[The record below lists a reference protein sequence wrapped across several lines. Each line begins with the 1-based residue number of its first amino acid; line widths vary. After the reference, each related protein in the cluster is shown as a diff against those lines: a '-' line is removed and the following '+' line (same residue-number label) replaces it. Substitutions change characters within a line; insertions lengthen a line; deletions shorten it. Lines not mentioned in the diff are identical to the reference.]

1 LARVVLV
8 SNRVVD
14 LSKAAQ
20 AGGVA
25 VVLADVLRERDGLW
39 FGWSG
44 KIDEPSNRRHQR
56 HIRSSASGNMAT
68 LNLSQQEFDEYY
80 LGYSNSVIWPV
91 FHNRLDLAKFDAGFY
106 QRYVDVN
113 ERFARELEPLLQP
126 DDTIWIHDYHL
137 IPLAEALRRRGVEN
151 PIGFFL
157 HIPVPPAQTFLAIPE
172 HEALAKMLSAYD
184 LIGLQT
190 RTDVA
195 NFIKFLE
202 ESVAGRIVQDGRIRV
217 FDRLLSVKSFPV
229 GIMPDDFTDL
239 GPAEPDRE
247 AEMGIMRAIGVD
259 RLDYTKGLPQKFA
272 AFGRFLEKY
281 PDYRSKVILTQIA
294 PPTRE
299 TVEAY
304 TDIRTSLEGL
314 TGKINGLYGEL
325 DWMPI
330 HYIHR
335 SAPRKRLTKIYRS
348 SRIGLFTPLRDGM
361 NLVAKEY
368 IAAQN
373 KDDPGVVI
381 LSRFAGAAEQ
391 LDDALIVNPY
401 NLEEVADAIHRAI
414 EMGQTERIAR
424 HERLLSKISTY
435 NAAAWTRSFLSTLET
450 VAAKRLPATDVSRF
464 IRELSPPSTT
474 HLL

>member
-1 LARVVLV
+1 MPRVALV
-8 SNRVVD
+8 SNRVMD
-14 LSKAAQ
+14 PAKAAQ

-25 VVLADVLRERDGLW
+25 VVLADILRVRDGFW

-44 KIDEPSNRRHQR
+44 KLDEPSARTPRPTR
-56 HIRSSASGNMAT
+56 GSGSGGMAT
-68 LNLSQQEFDEYY
+68 LNLSEREYAEYY

-91 FHNRLDLAKFDAGFY
+91 FHNRLDLAEFDAGFY
-106 QRYVDVN
+106 QRYVEVN
-113 ERFARELEPLLQP
+113 ERFARTLEPMLQP
-126 DDTIWIHDYHL
+126 DDVVWVHDYHL

-157 HIPVPPAQTFLAIPE
+157 HIPMPPAQAFLAIPE
-172 HEALAKMLSAYD
+172 HEALAKALSAYD

-195 NFIKFLE
+195 NLIKSLE
-202 ESVAGRIVQDGRIRV
+202 ESVAGRIVQDGRIRI
-217 FDRLLSVKSFPV
+217 FDRLLTVKSFPV
-229 GIMPDDFTDL
+229 GIMVEDFSDAAT
-239 GPAEPDRE
+239 EPGGE
-247 AEMGIMRAIGVD
+247 ADNGVIRAIGVD
-259 RLDYTKGLPQKFA
+259 RLDYTKGLPQKFT
-272 AFGRFLEKY
+272 AFGRLLEKY
-281 PDYRSKVILTQIA
+281 PAYRGKVLLTQIA

-304 TDIRTSLEGL
+304 SDIRTSLERL

-335 SAPRKRLTKIYRS
+335 PTPRKRLRKVYTS

-368 IAAQN
+368 IASQDPN
-373 KDDPGVVI
+373 DPGVVI

-391 LDDALIVNPY
+391 LEDALIVNPY
-401 NLEEVADAIHRAI
+401 NIEEVADAIRRAI
-414 EMGQTERIAR
+414 EMGRTERVAR
-424 HERLLSKISTY
+424 HERLLSTIKTY
-435 NAAAWTRSFLSTLET
+435 DAAAWTKSFLSTLES
-450 VAAKRLPATDVSRF
+450 VAAKRLPAASISDFLQKSS
-464 IRELSPPSTT
+464 ESASPHSS
-474 HLL
+474 

>member
-1 LARVVLV
+1 LPRVVLV

-25 VVLADVLRERDGLW
+25 VVLADILRERDGLW

-44 KIDEPSNRRHQR
+44 KIEDPAAQKPQQKVRGPA
-56 HIRSSASGNMAT
+56 SSQMAT
-68 LNLSQQEFDEYY
+68 LNLSQQEYDEYY

-113 ERFARELEPLLQP
+113 ERFARELEPLLKP

-172 HEALAKMLSAYD
+172 HEALAKSLSAYD

-195 NFIKFLE
+195 NFIKFME
-202 ESVAGRIVQDGRIRV
+202 ESVSGRIVQDGRIRV
-217 FDRLLSVKSFPV
+217 FDRLLTVKSFPV
-229 GIMPDDFTDL
+229 GIMPDDFADL
-239 GPAEPDRE
+239 GPSEPDRE
-247 AEMGIMRAIGVD
+247 AEMGIMRAVGVD

-281 PDYRSKVILTQIA
+281 PAYRGKVILTQIA

-314 TGKINGLYGEL
+314 SGKINGLYGEL

-368 IAAQN
+368 IAAQDP
-373 KDDPGVVI
+373 DDPGVVV

-401 NLEEVADAIHRAI
+401 NLEEVADAVLRAI
-414 EMGQTERIAR
+414 EMGRTERVAR
-424 HERLLSKISTY
+424 HERLLTKIKA
-435 NAAAWTRSFLSTLET
+435 NDAATWTRSFLSTLET

-464 IRELSPPSTT
+464 IRELSQPTT
-474 HLL
+474 PLL

>member
-1 LARVVLV
+1 
-8 SNRVVD
+8 
-14 LSKAAQ
+14 
-20 AGGVA
+20 
-25 VVLADVLRERDGLW
+25 
-39 FGWSG
+39 
-44 KIDEPSNRRHQR
+44 
-56 HIRSSASGNMAT
+56 MAT
-68 LNLSQQEFDEYY
+68 LSLSQQEYDEYY

-113 ERFARELEPLLQP
+113 ERFARELEPLLKP

-172 HEALAKMLSAYD
+172 HEALAKSLSAYD

-195 NFIKFLE
+195 NFIKFME
-202 ESVAGRIVQDGRIRV
+202 ESVSGRIVQDGRIRV

-229 GIMPDDFTDL
+229 GIMPDDFADV
-239 GPAEPDRE
+239 GPSEPDAE
-247 AEMGIMRAIGVD
+247 AEKGIMRAIGVD

-281 PDYRSKVILTQIA
+281 PAYRGKVILTQIA

-314 TGKINGLYGEL
+314 SGKINGLYGEL

-368 IAAQN
+368 IAAQDP
-373 KDDPGVVI
+373 DDPGVAI

-401 NLEEVADAIHRAI
+401 NLEEVADAVLRAI
-414 EMGQTERIAR
+414 EMGKTERIAR
-424 HERLLSKISTY
+424 HERLLTKIKTN
-435 NAAAWTRSFLSTLET
+435 NAATWTRSFLSTLET
-450 VAAKRLPATDVSRF
+450 VAAKRLPVTDVSRF
-464 IRELSPPSTT
+464 IRELSQPITP
-474 HLL
+474 LL